1 MSRMDLERD
10 VRTEREKTVRAM
22 MHTPSEALC
31 VVEDDTEHRGDRSI
45 GDNTDHEE
53 RDHRRILCPALAAPS
68 YSQHQCP
75 QMEPARRAMNC
86 VHKVEGGTGT
96 TYRL

>member
-1 MSRMDLERD
+1 MSVLMSRMDLERD

-22 MHTPSEALC
+22 MHTPSEAPC
-31 VVEDDTEHRGDRSI
+31 VVEDDTERRGDRSI
-45 GDNTDHEE
+45 GDDTDHEE

-75 QMEPARRAMNC
+75 RTTLSWSFSSSHRWNLRGEP
-86 VHKVEGGTGT
+86 
-96 TYRL
+96 